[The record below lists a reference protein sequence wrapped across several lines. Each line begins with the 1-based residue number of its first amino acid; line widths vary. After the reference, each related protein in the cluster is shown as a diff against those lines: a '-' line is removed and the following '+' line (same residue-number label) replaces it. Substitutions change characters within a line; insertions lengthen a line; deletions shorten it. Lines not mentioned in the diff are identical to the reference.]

1 MEFSAYKYP
10 YPSKRTLV
18 YGKLGMVATSQPLA
32 AQAGLDILKMGGNAV
47 DAAIATA
54 ACLTVTE
61 PTSNGIGGDAFAI
74 VWMDKDIFGLNAS
87 GKSPSSLSVEEV
99 KRQGI
104 NEIPARGP
112 IPITVPGA
120 PAAWAALSEKFGRL
134 SLRKTLQPAIDYARK
149 GYPVSPV
156 TAENWQRAYEKAEK
170 EFAAPMFN
178 EWFRVFAPHGRAP
191 WPGELW
197 ASEDHANTLETI
209 ADTNGKAFY
218 EGNISQQIHDF
229 IETCGGYL
237 TKQDLKSHKVDW
249 VEPLR
254 VNYRGYDIWELP
266 PNGHGL
272 VALMALNMMKHLPLG
287 DKESSYS
294 LHLTM
299 EAMKL
304 AYTDGK
310 AWIADP
316 GHMTVTPEALLS
328 EIYARQRARLI
339 GETAIQPIKGK
350 PVSSGTVYLATADG
364 QGNMVSFIQSNYM
377 DFGSGLVVPGTGI
390 NLQNRGHNFNM
401 DVTHPNCLAPEK
413 RSYHT
418 IIPGFITQNGAPVGP
433 FGVMGGFM
441 QPQGHIQLLSRVIDF
456 GMNPQA
462 ALDAP
467 RWQWM
472 GEKHFEVE
480 MGMSELVVEELR
492 QRGHEIIYQQNRGS
506 FGRGQMIVRDASGI
520 LCGATEPRT
529 DGTVAVW

>member
-1 MEFSAYKYP
+1 MEFSAHKYR

-18 YGKLGMVATSQPLA
+18 YGNRGMVATSQPLA

-74 VWMDKDIFGLNAS
+74 VWMDNKLFGLNAS
-87 GKSPSSLSVEEV
+87 GKSPESLSVEDL

-104 NEIPARGP
+104 SEIPAWGP
-112 IPITVPGA
+112 IPVNVPGA
-120 PAAWAALSEKFGRL
+120 PSAWAALSEKFGRL
-134 SLRKTLQPAIDYARK
+134 SLKKSLQPAIDYARN

-170 EFAAPMFN
+170 EFGDPMFK
-178 EWFRVFAPHGRAP
+178 EWFRVFAPKGRAP
-191 WPGELW
+191 RAGEVW
-197 ASEDHANTLETI
+197 ASADHANTLETI
-209 ADTNGKAFY
+209 ADTNGKDFY
-218 EGNISQQIHDF
+218 EGSLSQQIHDF
-229 IETCGGYL
+229 METCGGYL
-237 TKQDLKSHKVDW
+237 TKHDLKSHEVIW
-249 VEPLR
+249 EEPLT

-272 VALMALNMMKHLPLG
+272 VALMALNIMKQLPLG
-287 DKESSYS
+287 DKENSDD

-316 GHMTVTPEALLS
+316 RHMTVTPEALLS
-328 EIYARQRARLI
+328 EIYARQRSRLI
-339 GETAIQPIKGK
+339 GETAMEPAAGK

-364 QGNMVSFIQSNYM
+364 EGNMVSFIQSNYM
-377 DFGSGLVVPGTGI
+377 GFGSGLVVPGTGI
-390 NLQNRGHNFNM
+390 SLHNRGHNFSM
-401 DVTHPNCLAPEK
+401 DATHPNCLAPGK

-418 IIPGFITQNGAPVGP
+418 IIPGFITKDGAPVGP

-441 QPQGHIQLLSRVIDF
+441 QPQGHIQLLSRVIDY
-456 GMNPQA
+456 GMNPQT

-467 RWQWM
+467 RWQWL
-472 GEKHFEVE
+472 GEKRFEVE
-480 MGMSELVVEELR
+480 MGMSELIVEELR
-492 QRGHEIIYQQNRGS
+492 KRGHKITYQQDRGS
-506 FGRGQMIVRDASGI
+506 FGRGQMIVRDVSGT

-529 DGTVAVW
+529 DGAVAAW

>member
-1 MEFSAYKYP
+1 MNFSPHKYP

-18 YGKLGMVATSQPLA
+18 YGNKGMVATSQPQA

-74 VWMDKDIFGLNAS
+74 VWMNHGLYGLNAS
-87 GKSPSSLSVEEV
+87 GTAPRSLSVDELH
-99 KRQGI
+99 RRGI

-112 IPITVPGA
+112 VPITVPGA
-120 PAAWAALSEKFGRL
+120 PSAWASLSERFGRL
-134 SLRKTLQPAIDYARK
+134 SLSRTLQPAIEYARN

-156 TAENWQRAYEKAEK
+156 TAKNWQRAFEKAK
-170 EFAAPMFN
+170 TDFGDPIFN
-178 EWFRVFAPHGRAP
+178 EWFRVFAPKGRAP
-191 WPGELW
+191 KAGEIW
-197 ASEDHANTLETI
+197 SSEDHAKTLEII
-209 ADTNGKAFY
+209 AETKAKDFY
-218 EGNISQQIHDF
+218 EGSIAQRIHDF
-229 IETCGGYL
+229 MVDCEGYL
-237 TKQDLKSHKVDW
+237 SKEDLKAHQVVWDQ
-249 VEPLR
+249 PLTAH
-254 VNYRGYDIWELP
+254 YRGYDIWELP

-272 VALMALNMMKHLPLG
+272 VALMALNIMKQLPMG
-287 DKESSYS
+287 DKENSQN
-294 LHLTM
+294 LHMTM

-316 GHMTVTPEALLS
+316 HHMSVTPEALLS
-328 EIYARQRARLI
+328 EIYARQRSRLI
-339 GETAIQPIKGK
+339 GETAMEPVAGK

-364 QGNMVSFIQSNYM
+364 EGNMVSFIQSNYM

-390 NLQNRGHNFNM
+390 NLQNRGHNFCLDN
-401 DVTHPNCLAPEK
+401 THPNCLGPGK

-418 IIPGFITQNGAPVGP
+418 IIPGFITRNGAPVGP

-441 QPQGHIQLLSRVIDF
+441 QPQGHIQLLTRIIDQ

-467 RWQWM
+467 RWQWI
-472 GEKHFEVE
+472 GGKRFEVE
-480 MGMSELVVEELR
+480 MGMSELIVEELR
-492 QRGHEIIYQQNRGS
+492 KRGHEITYQQDQGS
-506 FGRGQMIVRDASGI
+506 FGRGQMIIRDESGT

-529 DGTVAVW
+529 DGTIAVW